1 MNLHIKGM
9 IASPGIAI
17 GSAYVYKEVEN
28 LKFDEYR
35 KQSVEQEILNFH
47 HAILRSRVSIQKLI
61 CQANQTKNDEQA
73 HIFEAQLQLLEDPT
87 IIEEAKKVILNSD
100 KSAPFVL
107 QMIRDELVSTFL
119 SMNDEYMRERSQ
131 DLLDVTNRIIKYLI
145 GVTDAP
151 IRLPEKSILVADNL
165 TPSMTA
171 SLDPE
176 KVLGIVTYAGGVTS
190 HTAILAR
197 SLGIPALVGVKIA
210 GQVQTGDVVIVD
222 AQNGEVMINPT
233 QSELKTYQEQFQ
245 EIINKEAFYQ
255 QLSTKEAILPS
266 GEQVTLLANI
276 GVPNEVQKALAFGA
290 EGIGL
295 FRSEFLFMDCTEAP
309 NEEEQ
314 FQAYK
319 SVVSAMNGQPVTI
332 RTLDIGGDKNI
343 PYLNLPKE
351 ENPFL
356 GYRAIRICLQE
367 KVLFQTQL
375 RALLRASYY
384 GKLKI
389 LIPLITSVEELLQT
403 KEMLMQ
409 EEAHLKAE
417 GHEVGQYE
425 LGIMI
430 ETPASVFI
438 AKELAAHCDF
448 FSIGTNDLIQ
458 YLLVVD
464 RMNENIAQYYNPM
477 HPAVLA
483 AIEQVIHVGREAGI
497 EVCMCGEMA
506 SDQHA
511 TATLLELG
519 LRSFSMSPST
529 IPKVKDVILN
539 YE

>member
-1 MNLHIKGM
+1 MNLHIKGI

-17 GSAYVYKEVEN
+17 GYAYVYKEVGN
-28 LKFDEYR
+28 FMFDEYR

-47 HAILRSRVSIQKLI
+47 HAILRSRVSIQMLI
-61 CQANQTKNDEQA
+61 FKANQTKNDEQA

-87 IIEEAKKVILNSD
+87 IIEETKKVIMNSD

-245 EIINKEAFYQ
+245 DIINKEAFYQ
-255 QLSTKEAILPS
+255 HLSRKEAILPS

-276 GVPNEVQKALAFGA
+276 GRPNEVQKALAYGA
-290 EGIGL
+290 DGIGL
-295 FRSEFLFMDCTEAP
+295 FRSEFLFMDCTKAP

-319 SVVSAMNGQPVTI
+319 SALSAMNGQPVTI

-367 KVLFQTQL
+367 KELFQTQL

-403 KEMLMQ
+403 KEMLVQ
-409 EEAHLKAE
+409 VETHLKME
-417 GHEVGQYE
+417 GHKVGPYE

-430 ETPASVFI
+430 ETPASVFV
-438 AKELAAHCDF
+438 AKELAVHCDF

-497 EVCMCGEMA
+497 EVSMCGEMA

-519 LRSFSMSPST
+519 LRSFSMSPSS
-529 IPKVKDVILN
+529 IPKVKEVILN